1 VRVLRAPDFQLRR
14 DNLLV
19 LFTAGLLYWCS
30 MASLLPTL
38 PLYLDSVGASKQ
50 QIGTVMGSFAI
61 GLLLFRPL
69 LGRLADQRGRKIVL
83 FIGMLVAAITPVGYL
98 FVKSIPL
105 LFLLRTFHG
114 ISIAAFSSGFTAL
127 VADLAPQEKRSEII
141 SYMTLVNPLGMAIG
155 PILGAYLQVGFGYK
169 ILFLIATELALVALL
184 GTLQVLTP
192 PVQSPQQHINKD
204 RRFLQTLISPRVRV
218 PVLVLLLV
226 GVAFGTLSTF
236 VPLFMKSIQVNL
248 NAGWFYS
255 VGAISSFSVRMF
267 ASRVSDRL
275 GRGLFITFSL
285 VSYTLAMVML
295 WQANNPAS
303 FLLAALLEG
312 AGGGTLIAM
321 IATIMADRSQ
331 PRERGRIFALC
342 IAGFDFGI
350 AIAGPILGSV
360 AEHLGYRTMFGYAS
374 LLTFLALLVF
384 LTQSS
389 KGLLSSL
396 RFAVGRGQDTYAL
409 NK

>member
-1 VRVLRAPDFQLRR
+1 
-14 DNLLV
+14 
-19 LFTAGLLYWCS
+19 

-38 PLYLDSVGASKQ
+38 PLYLDSVGASKL

-83 FIGMLVAAITPVGYL
+83 FIGMVVAAITPVGYL

-105 LFLLRTFHG
+105 LFVLRTFHG

-192 PVQSPQQHINKD
+192 PVQSPQQNINKD
-204 RRFLQTLISPRVRV
+204 RRFWQTLISPRVRV

-295 WQANNPAS
+295 WQANSPAS